1 MTKKEDEHFQS
12 NKQSTRS
19 RSRSIVPV
27 ASYTYMQAINVLAKS
42 KRELVPVLTPVG
54 PGVAFFF
61 GWPGPMTEQNC
72 AYSTAEKSPKLIF
85 PSPRLPE

>member
-27 ASYTYMQAINVLAKS
+27 ASYTYMQSINVLAKS

-61 GWPGPMTEQNC
+61 LAGRANDGT
-72 AYSTAEKSPKLIF
+72 KLCLF
-85 PSPRLPE
+85 DC